1 MKEITS
7 TTNPIIKEVYKCK
20 NKENYRKEKHWVL
33 VEGSRQI
40 KLALNRF
47 DLLYLFYC
55 PELSKDTSVNVDE
68 DKIIQVDKKV
78 FDKISFKNNPDAY
91 LAVFKDKDKK
101 LKDIKLS
108 KNPLILVFDK
118 VEKPGNLG
126 ALARTAVAANIDAI
140 ILTDQQVD
148 AYNPK
153 VVSSSTGHSLSIDI
167 ISCSKKEAIIYLQKN
182 NIKIF
187 ATSIES
193 SQNYLRTDFNNS
205 CALIFGSE
213 DLGLDEEW
221 LNVADKRIIIPML
234 SEIDSLNVSVSAAI
248 IIYEALRQRKVID
261 F

>member
-1 MKEITS
+1 MKKISS
-7 TTNPIIKEVYKCK
+7 TTNLIIKEVYRCK
-20 NKENYRKEKHWVL
+20 NKENHRKEKHWIL
-33 VEGSRQI
+33 IEGSRQI

-55 PELSKDTSVNVDE
+55 PELLKDTSIDVEE

-78 FDKISFKNNPDAY
+78 FDKITFKNNPDAY
-91 LAVFKDKDKK
+91 LAVFKDKNKE

-108 KNPLILVFDK
+108 KKPLLLVLDK

-148 AYNPK
+148 PYNPK

-167 ISCSKKEAIIYLQKN
+167 VSCTKKEAINYLQKN
-182 NIKIF
+182 KIKIF
-187 ATSIES
+187 ATSIEA
-193 SQNYLRTDFNNS
+193 SQNYLKTDFNNA

-213 DLGLDEEW
+213 NSGLDNEW
-221 LNVADKRIIIPML
+221 LELADKRIIIPML
-234 SEIDSLNVSVSAAI
+234 SDIDSLNVSVSAAI